1 MKTAMPQDDI
11 RVVEVMALSESTRT
25 TVRDILE
32 GEELDYI
39 VTGPPDDTDESARFA
54 FPVPARSVEH
64 IQSRL
69 SNLEVNDTYTVV
81 NAPEAMLSSR
91 FRDDKPYEE
100 VVGQAYRGISRGE
113 LRSKADDLLPP
124 FGLYSLLTV
133 VSTVV
138 AVAGVLLD
146 SLAVMVGAMVI
157 APLIG
162 PQMAAAVGTVVG
174 DTECFRESV
183 TRQAVGLG
191 LGVIAATAIAATI
204 RIAGLAGP
212 PTAETLMSISNSAGP
227 SALLVVVALAAGVA
241 GALSLSTDATLEL
254 VGVMIA
260 AAIVPPIGVVGVSL
274 AWGRPLAALGAATV
288 VLVNVL
294 AVNLAGMVTLWWMGY
309 HPTEWADLRRARNTL
324 LVRILMLLVVT
335 ILLARFLAVL
345 AANGLG
351 IFS

>member
-1 MKTAMPQDDI
+1 MPQDDI
-11 RVVEVMALSESTRT
+11 RLVEVLALSEET
-25 TVRDILE
+25 TKHVRRVVESED
-32 GEELDYI
+32 LDY
-39 VTGPPDDTDESARFA
+39 VVSHSPTASDESARFA

-64 IQSRL
+64 VQSRL
-69 SNLEVNDTYTVV
+69 SDLQTDDTYTVV
-81 NAPEAMLSSR
+81 NAPEAMLSPR
-91 FRDDKPYEE
+91 FKDGKPYEE
-100 VVGQAYRGISRGE
+100 VIGQAYRGISRGE

-124 FGLYSLLTV
+124 FGLYALLTV
-133 VSTVV
+133 VSTIV

-174 DTECFRESV
+174 DTKTFRESV
-183 TRQAVGLG
+183 TRQAIGLG
-191 LGVIAATAIAATI
+191 LGVVAATAVAAVM
-204 RIAGLAGP
+204 RLAGMAGP
-212 PTAETLMSISNSAGP
+212 PSTETLLSISNSAGP

-274 AWGRPLAALGAATV
+274 AWGTPLAALGAATV

-324 LVRILMLLVVT
+324 LIRILLLVTVT
-335 ILLARFLAVL
+335 VLLARFLAVL
-345 AANGLG
+345 AANGLEL
-351 IFS
+351 FP